1 MRPLLSARVSVVAA
15 LVVVS
20 CGGGQAE
27 PQNGGTAAAP
37 TGDSQATDF
46 TLPDVE
52 GNQVSLSQ
60 YLGKGAVVIDFWAT
74 WCKPCIAEMVHLQK
88 MYDAKKDKG
97 LVVIAISMDSQD
109 TIAQVAPFV
118 KNKGFTFPVLL
129 DEGGQ
134 VVNMYNPRRAAPFTI
149 LIDKSGKVV
158 KRREG
163 FNAGDEVQ
171 LEKDVEAAMK

>member
-1 MRPLLSARVSVVAA
+1 LIVRTVLSALIA

-20 CGGGQAE
+20 CGGGTTE
-27 PQNGGTAAAP
+27 PATGGTPPSGAG
-37 TGDSQATDF
+37 GDSQATDF

-60 YLGKGAVVIDFWAT
+60 YLGKTAIVIDFWAT

-88 MYDAKKDKG
+88 MYDAKKDHG
-97 LVVIAISMDSQD
+97 LVILAISMDSQD

-149 LIDKSGKVV
+149 VIDKSGKVV

-171 LEKDVEAAMK
+171 LEKDVEAAIK